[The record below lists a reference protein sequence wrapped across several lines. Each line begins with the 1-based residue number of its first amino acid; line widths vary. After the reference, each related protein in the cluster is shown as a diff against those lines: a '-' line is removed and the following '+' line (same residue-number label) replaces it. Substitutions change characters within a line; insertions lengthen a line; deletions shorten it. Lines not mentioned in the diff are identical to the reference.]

1 MERFAVRTNI
11 VLGDGLDEFTGNM
24 NKVFVVTDHFM
35 AVSGK
40 VKYVTDRLDR
50 AGKEYEVYSEVAAEP
65 DLGVVTGGVEK
76 LVAFVP
82 DTVICLGGGASIDA
96 AKAIVFIARR
106 IDEKFRKI
114 CFIAI
119 PTTSGTGSEVSNFAV
134 IMDKSTETK
143 YPLIDASLLPDIAIL
158 DAQLVVSAPPSVT
171 ADTGVDVF
179 THAVEAFVSKEHNDF
194 SDAMAEK
201 ALTLVGENLLTVYRD
216 PQNLEARQMM
226 HHAYCMAGI
235 AFANSGLGL
244 NHGMAHALGA
254 HFHIPHG
261 RANGILLPYV
271 MSFNAGCMDQL
282 TPAAKRYA
290 LISRCLHVEDTN
302 VRQSALTL
310 IRMGKRYI
318 ERMNMPSTIAAAGV
332 SEEDF
337 EKQLDDMAAAAL
349 ADRCTA
355 SNPREVSL
363 EQIKDIYRRAYRGKL
378 L

>member
-216 PQNLEARQMM
+216 PQNLEARQKM
-226 HHAYCMAGI
+226 HHASCMAGI

-337 EKQLDDMAAAAL
+337 EKHLDDMAAAAL

>member
-106 IDEKFRKI
+106 IDEKFKKI

-179 THAVEAFVSKEHNDF
+179 THAVEAFVS
-194 SDAMAEK
+194 
-201 ALTLVGENLLTVYRD
+201 
-216 PQNLEARQMM
+216 
-226 HHAYCMAGI
+226 
-235 AFANSGLGL
+235 
-244 NHGMAHALGA
+244 
-254 HFHIPHG
+254 
-261 RANGILLPYV
+261 
-271 MSFNAGCMDQL
+271 
-282 TPAAKRYA
+282 
-290 LISRCLHVEDTN
+290 
-302 VRQSALTL
+302 
-310 IRMGKRYI
+310 
-318 ERMNMPSTIAAAGV
+318 
-332 SEEDF
+332 
-337 EKQLDDMAAAAL
+337 
-349 ADRCTA
+349 
-355 SNPREVSL
+355 
-363 EQIKDIYRRAYRGKL
+363 
-378 L
+378 

>member
-106 IDEKFRKI
+106 IDEKFKKI

-216 PQNLEARQMM
+216 PQNLEA
-226 HHAYCMAGI
+226 
-235 AFANSGLGL
+235 S
-244 NHGMAHALGA
+244 
-254 HFHIPHG
+254 FHIPHG